1 MTERLEAL
9 ERRISAL
16 EERLDNAPAAA
27 SGGPL
32 WILDGLRPRTAGT
45 TGAVMFA
52 GVWQPENS
60 DGSSDT
66 LPVEWQYGRSVDD
79 LIDLDWADA
88 ASALA
93 ALGHPVRLELLRQV
107 LTGTTA
113 TRELSET
120 EGLGTSGQLH
130 HHLRALV
137 AAGWLRQ
144 RHRGDYEVPGPR
156 IIPLLAIIT
165 ATGGS

>member
-1 MTERLEAL
+1 MTDRIESL
-9 ERRISAL
+9 ERRVEAL
-16 EERLDNAPAAA
+16 EERLDNTLPAA
-27 SGGPL
+27 SEGPL
-32 WILDGLRPRTAGT
+32 WILEGLRPRAAGT
-45 TGAVMFA
+45 AGAVMYA
-52 GVWQPENS
+52 GLWQPES
-60 DGSSDT
+60 HDASAPT
-66 LPVEWQYGRSVDD
+66 KPVEWQYGRSVDD

-88 ASALA
+88 AGTLA

-113 TRELSET
+113 TRELST
-120 EGLGTSGQLH
+120 IDGLGSSGQLH

-156 IIPLLAIIT
+156 IVPLLAIIT
-165 ATGGS
+165 ATQGS

>member
-1 MTERLEAL
+1 MSERLEDL

-16 EERLDNAPAAA
+16 EERLANVPATA
-27 SGGPL
+27 SDSAL
-32 WILDGLRPRTAGT
+32 WILDGLRPKTAGT

-52 GVWQPENS
+52 GLWQPENA
-60 DGSSDT
+60 DQPGD
-66 LPVEWQYGRSVDD
+66 PVEWQYGRSVDD
-79 LIDLDWADA
+79 LTEHAWDDS
-88 ASALA
+88 ASRLA

-107 LTGTTA
+107 LTGTTT
-113 TRELSET
+113 TRALSET

-130 HHLRALV
+130 HHLRTLV

-144 RHRGDYEVPGPR
+144 RHRGDYEVPLAR

-165 ATGGS
+165 ATGGD